1 METGIDATLRLLT
14 RTRNQAAVDVLV
26 AALGS
31 ETPATRLAALAALLE
46 RPDPA
51 GHREVFRRI
60 GRLDEAARA
69 VLRQRPD
76 RLLPVAL
83 EALRAGDAA
92 EAEYACRVIVEQRIY
107 DAVGPL
113 VALVADSD
121 HPGRDLAAQTTLR
134 MAECLYA
141 ELCESDA
148 GAARDYDAVRG
159 RLTGVLEDG
168 VRKYARHLRVEIVE
182 ALLLVAKPTNAVV
195 RSVLLR
201 PEEKSHEAMRE
212 ILATSQ
218 QGGVLRLLLGFL
230 EDPQSPR
237 AALDVLAGRAD
248 ARFVEHFLRAV
259 GRSSACGVIDTLR
272 RIDRFAWAVPGHEVF
287 GELSEEAQVGA
298 IQAMFHSGMKRDDVV
313 EMLGYLLL
321 EGKPG
326 ARRAA
331 AAMLARFDTP
341 LSDAL
346 VVRGLADPNPAV
358 RAELIVQL
366 RPRGIPNA
374 LSLLIRM
381 VDSSDESVRAA
392 LRQALPE
399 FTLRQ
404 FLQHFDHMDE
414 SLRPLAGHMVVRLEP
429 GVERQLAAEMECVSP
444 VRRRRAVRAAKAMG
458 VVEPLELV
466 IAKLLGDA
474 DHMVRVA
481 AAEALAEAK
490 SAPTWEAL
498 CAALFDRSMV
508 VQEAAEQSLKRISR
522 SLSPTAEEETIQEVA
537 T

>member
-1 METGIDATLRLLT
+1 METGIEATLRLLT
-14 RTRNQAAVDVLV
+14 QTRNQAAVDVLV
-26 AALGS
+26 GALGS
-31 ETPATRLAALAALLE
+31 ERPATRLAALAALLE
-46 RPDPA
+46 RPNPS

-60 GRLDEAARA
+60 GRMDEAA
-69 VLRQRPD
+69 LRLVRRRGD
-76 RLLPVAL
+76 RLLPIAL
-83 EALRAGDAA
+83 EALREGDAA
-92 EAEYACRVIVEQRIY
+92 AAEHACRVIVEQRLY
-107 DAVGPL
+107 DAVAAL
-113 VALVADSD
+113 VALASDSE
-121 HPGRDLAAQTTLR
+121 HPRRALAAQTILR
-134 MAECLYA
+134 LAEGFYA
-141 ELCESDA
+141 ELCEADA
-148 GAARDYDAVRG
+148 AAVRDCDAL
-159 RLTGVLEDG
+159 RARITSALEDG
-168 VRKYARHLRVEIVE
+168 VRGYARHQCGEIIE
-182 ALLLVAKPTNAVV
+182 ALLIVARPTNAVV
-195 RSVLLR
+195 RSVLLH
-201 PEEKSHEAMRE
+201 PEEKSHDAMRE
-212 ILATSQ
+212 VLGASQ

-237 AALDVLAGRAD
+237 AALDALAARTD

-259 GRSSACGVIDTLR
+259 GRNPASGVIDTLR
-272 RIDRFAWAVPGHEVF
+272 RIDRFAWAVPGHELF
-287 GELSEEAQVGA
+287 GELSEEAQAGA
-298 IQAMFHSGMKRDDVV
+298 IQAMLFSGMRRDDVV
-313 EMLGYLLL
+313 EMLGFLLL

-331 AAMLARFDTP
+331 AAALGRFDTP
-341 LSDAL
+341 LSDTL
-346 VVRGLADPNPAV
+346 VVRGLADPDPAV
-358 RAELIVQL
+358 RAELISQL

-381 VDSSDESVRAA
+381 VDSPDPSVRAA
-392 LRQALPE
+392 LRQSLPE

-404 FLQHFDHMDE
+404 FLSHFDHMDE
-414 SLRPLAGHMVVRLEP
+414 SLRPLAGHMVVRLED

-444 VRRRRAVRAAKAMG
+444 VRRRRAIRAAMAMG
-458 VVEPLELV
+458 LIEPLELV

-522 SLSPTAEEETIQEVA
+522 SLSSAPEEETIQEVA